1 MVSILDRFI
10 PPRFP
15 AELLRTDRILSDL
28 NDCTARMASRLSRH
42 HRASRP
48 FNFYWLLFTLLYGGA
63 IAAGLWWVWTT
74 GGHPFHPAWII
85 APLAAVVTTDWTDHR
100 IQLLQLRHCLPS
112 NGERLESWLVQISSY
127 ATAIKL
133 WLTLGLYVS
142 LIGLAI
148 KAVVRV
154 CDRRLQLMPLNQP

>member
-1 MVSILDRFI
+1 
-10 PPRFP
+10 
-15 AELLRTDRILSDL
+15 
-28 NDCTARMASRLSRH
+28 MATRLSRH

-142 LIGLAI
+142 LVGLAV